1 MAKIHSA
8 RVWEDFLALQDTAI
22 QAIKVF
28 LTSYVR
34 NSLQERIVLDERES
48 VKGRAVTSALSVVM
62 IWRALI
68 AAADFRIM
76 EPKRRDRPKEARSWT
91 LQWLQEV
98 EGRLIGPGFKVVLV
112 SDLFFLYI
120 EMREC

>member
-1 MAKIHSA
+1 M
-8 RVWEDFLALQDTAI
+8 
-22 QAIKVF
+22 F